1 MQGHVLVID
10 DDAGAVQMMAERL
23 RQSGLDVRAETNP
36 LHAFET
42 TLDDDVE
49 VVVTD
54 LKMSPIDGLALCE
67 KVNASRPDVPV
78 VLVTGHAGV
87 DVEAG
92 AYRAGAF
99 DFVTKPADGAKLV
112 SVVERA
118 LRHHRLSLE
127 LSKLRNAAEHG
138 KPDPVPLPDSVEMLV
153 SAAELERRYV
163 SHVLEMVKGNK
174 SRAARILGFDRRTL
188 YRKLE
193 RTAHEA
199 ATHGG
204 ATNGAGTTNGAR
216 HDA

>member
-1 MQGHVLVID
+1 MQGNVLVVD

-23 RQSGLDVRAETNP
+23 RQAGLDVRAETDP
-36 LHAFET
+36 MHAMESS
-42 TLDDDVE
+42 LDDDNE

-54 LKMSPIDGLALCE
+54 LRMSPIDGLTFCE
-67 KVNASRPDVPV
+67 KVTAARPDVPV
-78 VLVTGHAGV
+78 VLVTGHSGV

-99 DFVTKPADGAKLV
+99 DFVTKPAEAQTLIN
-112 SVVERA
+112 VVERA
-118 LRHHRLSLE
+118 LKHHRLATE
-127 LSKLRNAAEHG
+127 LRGLRNAAEHG
-138 KPDPVPLPDSVEMLV
+138 KPDPVPLPDSVEQLV

-163 SHVLEMVKGNK
+163 AHVLEMVKGNK

-193 RTAHEA
+193 RTAHE
-199 ATHGG
+199 
-204 ATNGAGTTNGAR
+204 NGIHEATNGAR